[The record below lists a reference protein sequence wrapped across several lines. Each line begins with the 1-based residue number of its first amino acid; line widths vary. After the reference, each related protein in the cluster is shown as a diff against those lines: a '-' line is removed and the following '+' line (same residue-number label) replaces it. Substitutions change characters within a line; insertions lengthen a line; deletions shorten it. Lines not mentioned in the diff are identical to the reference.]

1 MEPSLLCANSPSTV
15 NMPSSDQLLEGAA
28 KDGSMDI
35 AEWPRVLEDLLKRL
49 HDIVHDEFPI
59 PIMPAVPPL
68 STFLVPYVIAST
80 PPRLPNAPSERD
92 NAQPEQHDRL
102 VSGIQ
107 EGNKETEN
115 EAPERA
121 ASESGPTMTPFGYE
135 LMLPSQQNTT
145 PSTPTGNA
153 QPGADT
159 LPRPQMPEE
168 LQSLYRNCRR
178 TLEDDFSRQPPYTV
192 QRLAEM
198 ILRPHQYYRHLPA
211 YLRALDRVVSVSS
224 SSAEFPLPAHI
235 LPSSSGFL
243 TNGEVPPIMN
253 GTLAER
259 EGLGSDE
266 SLGGALLTP
275 IPWLQRHP
283 SGDTLNPLWHG
294 DADARESDET
304 PNGADTTSSPDD
316 QQFTPPSSPVSAQAA
331 ADHALREQGGVTQG
345 ELLRQEQ
352 QAGIVPIAQSQPL
365 PLQQAVHRPLL
376 SHATAVHAS
385 VESASA
391 TRTTTTGDLDEI
403 PHARGPEIIGMEDTG
418 PQRAPS
424 SSAPGDG
431 VGLDIDAAVGRAR
444 SRSPAAAPAPQ
455 PEKKKGE
462 DGEEG
467 KAPADPRPDEVMGE
481 GAADGATGSAEEDGG
496 GGGGGQAAA
505 AAEVKKDADG
515 DTPIADADDGGGGEE
530 KGEGKEATAAA
541 AAAAATAAS
550 AETATE

>member
-1 MEPSLLCANSPSTV
+1 
-15 NMPSSDQLLEGAA
+15 
-28 KDGSMDI
+28 
-35 AEWPRVLEDLLKRL
+35 
-49 HDIVHDEFPI
+49 
-59 PIMPAVPPL
+59 
-68 STFLVPYVIAST
+68 
-80 PPRLPNAPSERD
+80 
-92 NAQPEQHDRL
+92 
-102 VSGIQ
+102 
-107 EGNKETEN
+107 
-115 EAPERA
+115 
-121 ASESGPTMTPFGYE
+121 
-135 LMLPSQQNTT
+135 
-145 PSTPTGNA
+145 
-153 QPGADT
+153 
-159 LPRPQMPEE
+159 MPED

-178 TLEDDFSRQPPYTV
+178 TLEDDFSQQPPYTV

-211 YLRALDRVVSVSS
+211 YLRALDRVISVSS

-304 PNGADTTSSPDD
+304 PDGADTTSSPDD

-376 SHATAVHAS
+376 SHPTAVHAS

-391 TRTTTTGDLDEI
+391 TTTTSDPDEI

-431 VGLDIDAAVGRAR
+431 LGLDIDAAVGRAR

-455 PEKKKGE
+455 PEKKEK
-462 DGEEG
+462 
-467 KAPADPRPDEVMGE
+467 KDEVMGE
-481 GAADGATGSAEEDGG
+481 AAADGATGSAEEDGG

-515 DTPIADADDGGGGEE
+515 DTPIADADDDGGGEE
-530 KGEGKEATAAA
+530 KGEEKEATTAAA
-541 AAAAATAAS
+541 AAAAAAAS